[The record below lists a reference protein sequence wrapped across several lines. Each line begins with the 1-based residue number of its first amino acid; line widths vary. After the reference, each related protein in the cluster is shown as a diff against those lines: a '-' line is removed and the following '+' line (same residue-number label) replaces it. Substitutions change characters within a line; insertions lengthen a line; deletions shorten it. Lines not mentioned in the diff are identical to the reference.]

1 MKSLSF
7 KFFFRFGIQRRQAL
21 KILHPHFLAMKKNNW
36 RKKDIDI
43 KARQRKCIH
52 PIDANKRVCRQQK
65 KSSYFLIVLKLP
77 AIVYT
82 FFKWSSSN
90 DTKEYFGL
98 PTQKLQIIKYIFRK
112 KSPKNTRGPTIFRR
126 LYFNQLCSFRCHR
139 HNKKHSNLNLRSIL
153 SFSVMFL
160 ARECVLSNYIH
171 GLNGLNH

>member
-1 MKSLSF
+1 
-7 KFFFRFGIQRRQAL
+7 
-21 KILHPHFLAMKKNNW
+21 MKKNNW
-36 RKKDIDI
+36 NKKDIDI

-77 AIVYT
+77 AIVYI

-90 DTKEYFGL
+90 DTNVRAFWSANTKVIDNQIYIQKKIPKKHERAYNF
-98 PTQKLQIIKYIFRK
+98 PTPLFESI
-112 KSPKNTRGPTIFRR
+112 T
-126 LYFNQLCSFRCHR
+126 CSFRCHR
-139 HNKKHSNLNLRSIL
+139 HNKKHSNLNIRSIL
-153 SFSVMFL
+153 SFSATFL

>member
-36 RKKDIDI
+36 RKKEIDI

-52 PIDANKRVCRQQK
+52 PIDANKRVGRKQE
-65 KSSYFLIVLKLP
+65 KSSYSLIVLKLP

-90 DTKEYFGL
+90 DTNVRVFWSANTKVIDNQIYI
-98 PTQKLQIIKYIFRK
+98 QKKI
-112 KSPKNTRGPTIFRR
+112 P
-126 LYFNQLCSFRCHR
+126 
-139 HNKKHSNLNLRSIL
+139 KKHERAYNFPTPL
-153 SFSVMFL
+153 F
-160 ARECVLSNYIH
+160 
-171 GLNGLNH
+171 